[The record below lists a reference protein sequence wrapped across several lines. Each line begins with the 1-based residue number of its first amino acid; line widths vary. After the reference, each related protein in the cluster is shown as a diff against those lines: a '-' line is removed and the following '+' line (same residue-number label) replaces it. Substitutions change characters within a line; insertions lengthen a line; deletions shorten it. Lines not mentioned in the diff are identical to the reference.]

1 MTDSENPRGAP
12 RKWRGREPADR
23 RAARRAALI
32 EAGLQIMGTEGTA
45 ATTMRATCRQAG
57 LTERYFYESFD
68 NREALLVALLDHVV
82 LGARDTLLGALETG
96 PDDPGELVRH
106 VVKAFTGYIA
116 QDRRRGRVMFVE
128 SQSVPELAQRG
139 EQLVTEFTTPM
150 TAALTMLGVDGAP
163 RDAVNT
169 QLNAIALF
177 GAIAFLYQ
185 RWLTG
190 SPKISQKRIVEHI
203 ALTIEAHAPVNSTP

>member
-1 MTDSENPRGAP
+1 MTDSQNPRGAP
-12 RKWRGREPADR
+12 RKWRGQEPDDR

-68 NREALLVALLDHVV
+68 NREALLIALLDHVV

-96 PDDPGELVRH
+96 PADPGELVRH

-116 QDRRRGRVMFVE
+116 Q
-128 SQSVPELAQRG
+128 RG
-139 EQLVTEFTTPM
+139 EQLVNEFTTPM
-150 TAALTMLGVDGAP
+150 AAALTMLGVDGAP

>member
-1 MTDSENPRGAP
+1 
-12 RKWRGREPADR
+12 
-23 RAARRAALI
+23 
-32 EAGLQIMGTEGTA
+32 
-45 ATTMRATCRQAG
+45 
-57 LTERYFYESFD
+57 
-68 NREALLVALLDHVV
+68 
-82 LGARDTLLGALETG
+82 
-96 PDDPGELVRH
+96 
-106 VVKAFTGYIA
+106 
-116 QDRRRGRVMFVE
+116 
-128 SQSVPELAQRG
+128 
-139 EQLVTEFTTPM
+139 
-150 TAALTMLGVDGAP
+150 MLGVDGAP

>member
-82 LGARDTLLGALETG
+82 LGARDTLLRALETG

-116 QDRRRGRVMFVE
+116 QDRRRGRIMFVE

-139 EQLVTEFTTPM
+139 DQLVTEFTTPM
-150 TAALTMLGVDGAP
+150 TAAL
-163 RDAVNT
+163 
-169 QLNAIALF
+169 
-177 GAIAFLYQ
+177 
-185 RWLTG
+185 
-190 SPKISQKRIVEHI
+190 
-203 ALTIEAHAPVNSTP
+203 